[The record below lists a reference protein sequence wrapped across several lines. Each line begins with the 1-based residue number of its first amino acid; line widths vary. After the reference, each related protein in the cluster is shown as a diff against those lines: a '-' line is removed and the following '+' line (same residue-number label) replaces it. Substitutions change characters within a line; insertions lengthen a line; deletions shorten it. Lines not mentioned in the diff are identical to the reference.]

1 MPTINQLVRKGRI
14 TPEEKSKSRALHSCP
29 QRRGVCLQVMTRTPK
44 KPNSALRKVAKV
56 RLTNGEEVIAYI
68 GGEGHNLQEHSI
80 VLVRGGRVKDLPGVR
95 YHIVRGALDCLGV
108 DKRRQGAQVWRQA
121 SEGCCQVNQTSYLLY
136 IMARRKRVYRK
147 IERRDPRYDSALVGK
162 LISKVMLDGKRSLA
176 ERIVYAAIDMANEGT
191 DSIDPLEVIT
201 RAIENAKPRVEVKS
215 RRVGGATY
223 QVPLEVDPARS
234 ESLAM
239 RWIVNYARN
248 RKGVPMH
255 KALANEIKEAAN
267 NQGSSVRKRD
277 DVHKMAQAN
286 RAFAHF
292 RW

>member
-1 MPTINQLVRKGRI
+1 
-14 TPEEKSKSRALHSCP
+14 
-29 QRRGVCLQVMTRTPK
+29 
-44 KPNSALRKVAKV
+44 
-56 RLTNGEEVIAYI
+56 
-68 GGEGHNLQEHSI
+68 
-80 VLVRGGRVKDLPGVR
+80 
-95 YHIVRGALDCLGV
+95 
-108 DKRRQGAQVWRQA
+108 
-121 SEGCCQVNQTSYLLY
+121 
-136 IMARRKRVYRK
+136 MARRKRVYRK

-248 RKGVPMH
+248 RKACRCTRLLPTKSRKPPTTRVPPS
-255 KALANEIKEAAN
+255 ASATT
-267 NQGSSVRKRD
+267 
-277 DVHKMAQAN
+277 
-286 RAFAHF
+286 FT
-292 RW
+292 RWPRPTAPLPTSAGNPFSDCQPNHSLSIITDTFQTLCPIT